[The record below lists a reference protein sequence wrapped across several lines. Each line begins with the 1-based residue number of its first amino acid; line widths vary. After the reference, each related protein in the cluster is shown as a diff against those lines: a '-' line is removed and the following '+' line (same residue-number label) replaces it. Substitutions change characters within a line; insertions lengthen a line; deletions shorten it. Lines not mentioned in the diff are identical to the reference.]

1 MEHSCHK
8 CGQAV
13 EDGVAFC
20 SHCGAPQI
28 RVAIAQPEAVVMP
41 LSEAASVPDHLGVAE
56 AEPQPVGSFAVL
68 WHHALPACA
77 IAALVAALLMCLGL
91 MVPVLAMLGAGFLAV
106 VLYRRRTVGAF
117 VKASTGAQVGAVSGL
132 FSFGMGAIIE
142 AVAVSLFRS
151 GGQIRSKML
160 EAIQQAASRTTDPQ
174 AQQVFDYF
182 KSPAG
187 MAVMMIFVIVF
198 ALISF
203 ILLGGIGGAL
213 GGVFFGRRD
222 RK

>member
-1 MEHSCHK
+1 MEHPCHK

-28 RVAIAQPEAVVMP
+28 RVAMAQAPEAA
-41 LSEAASVPDHLGVAE
+41 LSVNE
-56 AEPQPVGSFAVL
+56 AVL
-68 WHHALPACA
+68 SADHVGAPGTEALAHGSYTVYWPHALPACA

-91 MVPVLAMLGAGFLAV
+91 MVPILAMLGAGFLAV
-106 VLYRRRTVGAF
+106 VLYRRRTSGGF
-117 VKASTGAQVGAVSGL
+117 LKAWTGAQIGAASGL
-132 FSFGMGAIIE
+132 FSFGMAAIIE
-142 AVAVSLFRS
+142 AVAVAVFRS
-151 GGQIRSKML
+151 GGQIRGKML
-160 EAIQQAASRTTDPQ
+160 EAIQQASSRTSDPQ

-187 MAVMMIFVIVF
+187 MAVMMVFVLVF
-198 ALISF
+198 ALLSF
-203 ILLGGIGGAL
+203 ILMGGIGGAL

>member
-28 RVAIAQPEAVVMP
+28 RVAVAQPPEAVVSANEAV
-41 LSEAASVPDHLGVAE
+41 LSADHAGAPGTEVLVP
-56 AEPQPVGSFAVL
+56 GSYAVL

-91 MVPVLAMLGAGFLAV
+91 MVPILAMLGAGFLAV
-106 VLYRRRTVGAF
+106 VLYRWRTLGGF
-117 VKASTGAQVGAVSGL
+117 IKAWTGGQIGAVSGL
-132 FSFGMGAIIE
+132 FSFGMAAIIE
-142 AVAVSLFRS
+142 AVAVAVFRS
-151 GGQIRSKML
+151 GGEIRNKML
-160 EAIQQAASRTTDPQ
+160 DAIQQAASRTNDPQ
-174 AQQVFDYF
+174 AHQVFDYF

-187 MAVMMIFVIVF
+187 MAVMMVFVLIF
-198 ALISF
+198 ALLSF
-203 ILLGGIGGAL
+203 IVVGGIGGAL

-222 RK
+222 RR

>member
-28 RVAIAQPEAVVMP
+28 RVALPQVAVALANEAVLP
-41 LSEAASVPDHLGVAE
+41 AEQAALPDVESVPA
-56 AEPQPVGSFAVL
+56 GSLLVL
-68 WHHALPACA
+68 WHHALPASA

-106 VLYRRRTVGAF
+106 VLYRRRTLGGLL
-117 VKASTGAQVGAVSGL
+117 KAWTGAQVGAVSGL
-132 FSFGMGAIIE
+132 FSFGMAAIIE
-142 AVAVSLFRS
+142 AMAVALFRS
-151 GGQIRSKML
+151 GGEIRGKML
-160 EAIQQAASRTTDPQ
+160 EIIQQASSRTSDPQ
-174 AQQVFDYF
+174 TQQVFEYF
-182 KSPAG
+182 KTPAG
-187 MAVMMIFVIVF
+187 MAVMMIFVLFLALLTFIV
-198 ALISF
+198 
-203 ILLGGIGGAL
+203 LGGVGGAL

>member
-28 RVAIAQPEAVVMP
+28 RVAMAQEALV
-41 LSEAASVPDHLGVAE
+41 AASDTDAALVPDHA
-56 AEPQPVGSFAVL
+56 AYPAAQPAPAGPFTVL
-68 WHHALPACA
+68 WHHALPSCA
-77 IAALVAALLMCLGL
+77 IAGVVAALLMCLGL

-106 VLYRRRTVGAF
+106 VLYRRRTLGAL
-117 VKASTGAQVGAVSGL
+117 VKAWTGAQVGAVSGV
-132 FSFGMGAIIE
+132 FSFGMAAIIE
-142 AVAVSLFRS
+142 AVAVAVFRT
-151 GGQIRSKML
+151 GAQIRGKML
-160 EAIQQAASRTTDPQ
+160 EAIQQAASRTGDPQ

-187 MAVMMIFVIVF
+187 MAVMMVFVLIF
-198 ALISF
+198 ALLSF
-203 ILLGGIGGAL
+203 IVLGGIGGAL

>member
-28 RVAIAQPEAVVMP
+28 RVALPQVAMASANEAVLPAEYEGLPSTQP
-41 LSEAASVPDHLGVAE
+41 LST
-56 AEPQPVGSFAVL
+56 GSYVVL

-77 IAALVAALLMCLGL
+77 IAALAAALLMCLGL

-106 VLYRRRTVGAF
+106 VLYRRRTLGGL
-117 VKASTGAQVGAVSGL
+117 VKAWTGAQVGAVSGI
-132 FSFGMGAIIE
+132 FSFGMAAIIE
-142 AVAVSLFRS
+142 AVGVALFRS
-151 GGQIRSKML
+151 GGQIRAKML
-160 EAIQQAASRTTDPQ
+160 EAIDQAASRTSDPQ

-187 MAVMMIFVIVF
+187 MAVMMIFVLFF
-198 ALISF
+198 ALLTF
-203 ILLGGIGGAL
+203 IVLGGVGGAL